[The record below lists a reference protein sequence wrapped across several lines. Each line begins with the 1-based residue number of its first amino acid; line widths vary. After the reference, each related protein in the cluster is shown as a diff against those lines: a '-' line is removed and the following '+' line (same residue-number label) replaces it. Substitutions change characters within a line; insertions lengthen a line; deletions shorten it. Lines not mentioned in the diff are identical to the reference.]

1 MPTTQTADPTAA
13 VLTNALDTP
22 KRTIYA
28 ALSELC
34 GVPVSSLCDRAHGS
48 AVEKRESSQAAVPL

>member
-1 MPTTQTADPTAA
+1 MPTTQTADPTVA

-34 GVPVSSLCDRAHGS
+34 GVRV
-48 AVEKRESSQAAVPL
+48 VENGIRKECLIA